1 MKTVVLEQTNLDVC
15 VNEAQRERVVITR
28 NGKPVALIVGVEGM
42 DAEQLQLGS
51 SDKFWR
57 LIEQRRKQKTISRAE
72 LEQKL
77 GDTKPR
83 IGKDRKKARYRAR

>member
-1 MKTVVLEQTNLDVC
+1 MKTVGLEKTNLNVC
-15 VNEAQRERVVITR
+15 VDEAQRERVVITR

-72 LEQKL
+72 LEKKL

-83 IGKDRKKARYRAR
+83 TGKDRKKAQ